1 MRVTGASG
9 PASNVVCRVNA
20 GKEEWRRV
28 VRSGNGS
35 FRVDFEPRL
44 YKVSA
49 HLMAA
54 NLSSNLNAVFSTL
67 CLPDPQRLREGR
79 RKGAAMNSPLYKLML
94 IFIFMLVPARLG
106 AQQTSACAPGQAK
119 VVQVVEDGSWET
131 AEGRTIRTGQCISIP
146 ASVEAGATG
155 SITFF
160 FGGSDP
166 MPKTYSCEN
175 EAGCR
180 VPVSAPP
187 KVKVDPVWKARAEK
201 IAESLKKPRLS
212 LSPEKSTMSY
222 VRGGSGRLSDG
233 VVPLTGSRLDLAP
246 AFQKMPEGEYWLQF
260 VPLTVPAKP
269 LGPFHIVWNEN
280 HSAVVSNPEFRPGLY
295 DLVLLEETGE
305 AEGSQAWILAAEA
318 PAYASESADFEDALK
333 VSAQWSRDASP
344 GALRVIL
351 RAYLESLGPAASGH
365 SVP

>member
-1 MRVTGASG
+1 M
-9 PASNVVCRVNA
+9 
-20 GKEEWRRV
+20 
-28 VRSGNGS
+28 
-35 FRVDFEPRL
+35 D
-44 YKVSA
+44 SA

-67 CLPDPQRLREGR
+67 WLPDPQRLREGR
-79 RKGAAMNSPLYKLML
+79 RKGAVMNSPLFKLML
-94 IFIFMLVPARLG
+94 IFIFTLVPAQIAA
-106 AQQTSACAPGQAK
+106 AQQTSACAPAQAK

-131 AEGRTIRTGQCISIP
+131 AQGRTIHAGQCISIP
-146 ASVEAGATG
+146 ATLEAGATG
-155 SITFF
+155 SITLF
-160 FGGSDP
+160 FGGNDP

-187 KVKVDPVWKARAEK
+187 KAKVDPVWKARAEK

-233 VVPLTGSRLDLAP
+233 VVPLSGTQLELAP
-246 AFQKMPEGEYWLQF
+246 AFQKMPQGEYWLQL

-269 LGPFHIVWNEN
+269 LGPFHITWSES

-305 AEGSQAWILAAEA
+305 AEGSQAWILAAES
-318 PAYASESADFEDALK
+318 PAYASESADFEDAEK
-333 VSAQWSRDASP
+333 VSEQWSRGASAS
-344 GALRVIL
+344 ALRVIL
-351 RAYLESLGPAASGH
+351 RAYLESLGPAGPGH
-365 SVP
+365 SAL